1 LFENSGILVP
11 MCQPAPRDVR
21 KGRGAASNRS
31 GRYERLTRVA
41 VDDGWSGLD
50 EAPPP
55 LPTTVE
61 VDTSRTVIARNDS
74 PDLGF
79 DRSINP
85 YRGCEHGCAYCYAR
99 PTHAWLGL
107 SPGHDFET
115 RLFAKPDAA
124 DRLREE
130 LSRPNYRCRP
140 IALGTNTDPYQPLE
154 RERRITRG
162 ILEVLAAHRHPLMIT
177 TKSALVTRDI
187 DILAEMGCAGLAKVA
202 LSVTTLDRRL
212 ANKLEPRASTA
223 EKRLAAIAALAAAG
237 VPTAVMVAPVI
248 PALNDAEIEPILLAA
263 ARAGAREASYI
274 LLRLPGEVRELF
286 EEWLSAHAPLK
297 AARVMKLVRD
307 TRGGRT
313 YDSRFGVRR
322 TGTGPYAEMIAAR
335 FEAAARRYG
344 LATRPCK
351 LDCGQ
356 FAVPGPQL
364 SLF

>member
-1 LFENSGILVP
+1 MIEL
-11 MCQPAPRDVR
+11 APRDVR

-31 GRYERLTRVA
+31 GRYERLTRA
-41 VDDGWSGLD
+41 AADDGWGGLG
-50 EAPPP
+50 E
-55 LPTTVE
+55 LPHLHTTVE
-61 VDTSRTVIARNDS
+61 VDAGRTVITRNNS

-124 DRLREE
+124 ARLRDE
-130 LSRPNYRCRP
+130 LSRPGYRCRP
-140 IALGTNTDPYQPLE
+140 IALGTNTDPYQPVE
-154 RERRITRG
+154 RERRITRS
-162 ILEVLAAHRHPLMIT
+162 ILEVLAAHRHPLTIT
-177 TKSALVTRDI
+177 TKSALVMRDI
-187 DILAEMGCAGLAKVA
+187 DILAEMAKRRLAKVA

-212 ANKLEPRASTA
+212 ANKLEPRASTP

-248 PALNDAEIEPILLAA
+248 PALTDAEIEPILLAA
-263 ARAGAREASYI
+263 ARAGAREADTI
-274 LLRLPGEVRELF
+274 LLRLPGEVRALF
-286 EEWLSAHAPLK
+286 EEWLAAHAPLK

-307 TRGGRT
+307 TRGGRA
-313 YDSRFGVRR
+313 YDSRFGFRQ

-335 FEAAARRYG
+335 FDAAAKRYG
-344 LATRPCK
+344 LGTRASD
-351 LDCGQ
+351 LDCSQ